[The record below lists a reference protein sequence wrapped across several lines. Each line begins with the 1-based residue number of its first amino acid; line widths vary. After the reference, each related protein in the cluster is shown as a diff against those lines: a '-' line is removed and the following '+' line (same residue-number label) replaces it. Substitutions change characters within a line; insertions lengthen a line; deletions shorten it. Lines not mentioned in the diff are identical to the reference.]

1 MLANIKFK
9 FIEELK
15 MLRAQEEPKE
25 YESKFHDEEGR
36 FIPYS
41 TVISTEEQHNAL
53 MSIHLMNKEDGIDD
67 AEKLFNMIQKI
78 NRENDS

>member
-15 MLRAQEEPKE
+15 MLRAEEQLIRNDDQF
-25 YESKFHDEEGR
+25 YDEGGK

-41 TVISTEEQHNAL
+41 TVIHTEQEHKIL
-53 MSIHLMNKEDGIDD
+53 MGIYNLRRINQLHD
-67 AEKLFNMIQKI
+67 AQKLFDMIQKI

>member
-9 FIEELK
+9 FLEELK
-15 MLRAQEEPKE
+15 MMRAQEYK
-25 YESKFHDEEGR
+25 SKFYNEEGK

-53 MSIHLMNKEDGIDD
+53 MALHSLKRIDEIHD
-67 AEKLFNMIQKI
+67 AEKLFNMIKKI
-78 NRENDS
+78 NEEN